1 MELVESFEEEGRWR
15 FSARTRW
22 EKQIRPVLENN
33 CTAWQIYITLNST
46 FHIPAPT
53 GIRFHSDLC
62 HLPFTPGGASR
73 CLDLV
78 CITLALLNGLSIS
91 FSFIFQKCYQWE
103 LVNYFLVYPIQ
114 GKYHWGQFDLGC
126 WSDKHIMVRVIEQIP
141 HQSFKVG
148 YPSAPSNARLTGYW
162 PKQSRYHTAPEC
174 PFTGTL
180 HSIDLDR

>member
-15 FSARTRW
+15 FSASTRW

-73 CLDLV
+73 CLDFV

-114 GKYHWGQFDLGC
+114 GKYHWGQFALGC

-141 HQSFKVG
+141 HQSFK
-148 YPSAPSNARLTGYW
+148 RLPKCTIERTIDWLLAKTEQIPHCTRMPFYCNTPQYW
-162 PKQSRYHTAPEC
+162 LR
-174 PFTGTL
+174 
-180 HSIDLDR
+180 